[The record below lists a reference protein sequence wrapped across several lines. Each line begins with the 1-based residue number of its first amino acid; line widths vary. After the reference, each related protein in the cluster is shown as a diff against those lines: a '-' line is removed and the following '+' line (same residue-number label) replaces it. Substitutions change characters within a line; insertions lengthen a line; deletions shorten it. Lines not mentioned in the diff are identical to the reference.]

1 MECVVGIAMG
11 NAESIPVLLRTE
23 GIMTKVP
30 LLLSTIGLLVAF
42 NADPEVPRLLANGNA
57 SAESRIAAPLP
68 GDPAAPP
75 EATRTITI
83 APGTK
88 DASDED

>member
-1 MECVVGIAMG
+1 
-11 NAESIPVLLRTE
+11 
-23 GIMTKVP
+23 
-30 LLLSTIGLLVAF
+30 
-42 NADPEVPRLLANGNA
+42 VPRLLANGNA